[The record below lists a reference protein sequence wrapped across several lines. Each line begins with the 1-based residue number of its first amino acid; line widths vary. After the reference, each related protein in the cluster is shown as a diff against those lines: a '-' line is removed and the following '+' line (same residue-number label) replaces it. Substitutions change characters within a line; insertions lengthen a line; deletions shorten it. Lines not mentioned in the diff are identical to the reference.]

1 MDKLVIGNWKMNGR
15 REANQALLAA
25 LLQEPA
31 CNRNGVSVAVPT
43 VALVD
48 AAAQLAGQG
57 LSASAQDVSQFAD
70 DGAYTGEVSAAM
82 LAEYGTDFVLLGH
95 SERRQY
101 FGEDNR
107 VLAAKYDAARAAGLR
122 PVLCVGETLAEREA
136 GQDEAVVA
144 AQLEVLIGRASGD
157 LVIAYEP
164 VWAIGTGKV
173 ATIEQIA
180 AMHAYIKQW
189 VLHNT
194 KGADSIRV
202 LYGGSVKAENADA
215 VLSTPNVDGALVGGA
230 SLDVSAFRKICE
242 TAEKLIKYGNS
253 QDVNLDR

>member
-15 REANQALLAA
+15 RSANRALLAA

-31 CNRNGVSVAVPT
+31 CNRSGVSVAVPAVYLAD
-43 VALVD
+43 VAE
-48 AAAQLAGQG
+48 QLATQA
-57 LSASAQDVSQFAD
+57 LSLSAQDVSQFAD
-70 DGAYTGEVSAAM
+70 DGAFTGEVSAAM
-82 LAEYGTDFVLLGH
+82 LAEFATDYVLIGH

-101 FGEDNR
+101 FGESNR
-107 VLAAKYDAARAAGLR
+107 LLGAKFDAARSVGLV

-136 GQDEAVVA
+136 GQAEAVIA
-144 AQLEVLIGRASGD
+144 AQLDVLVGRASGD
-157 LVIAYEP
+157 LVVAYEP

-189 VLHNT
+189 VLQNA

-230 SLDVSAFRKICE
+230 SLDASAFRKICE

-253 QDVNLDR
+253 QDANLGC